1 MIPAQS
7 IKPGACNSAIYA
19 NAIFPVGRPVVV
31 CIPQPGNLAAKPAV
45 SLRHYRSATA
55 TPSQDGS
62 DDCRRTLQPLQAS
75 GGFFDRGRGTRPVD
89 LNLFGPFQAARRF
102 FCTLR
107 QLRQEAR
114 GVLSVLFSPSLSCA
128 ALVHGNHH
136 EPEPHG
142 NAQNSH
148 GEIRNVEC

>member
-1 MIPAQS
+1 MTS
-7 IKPGACNSAIYA
+7 IKQPGACNSAIYA

-45 SLRHYRSATA
+45 SLRYYRSATA

-89 LNLFGPFQAARRF
+89 LNFWRA
-102 FCTLR
+102 LR
-107 QLRQEAR
+107 AWSAVSSLLKYPQKSLSRLRVGFR
-114 GVLSVLFSPSLSCA
+114 FSPGFA
-128 ALVHGNHH
+128 ALH
-136 EPEPHG
+136 EQQPKRRSEEWRTQIKGISNP
-142 NAQNSH
+142 
-148 GEIRNVEC
+148 

>member
-1 MIPAQS
+1 MTS

-45 SLRHYRSATA
+45 SLRYYRSATA

-89 LNLFGPFQAARRF
+89 LNLGGAYGLHSLFSSLRKFLQEPRGVFRVSLRPGPSCVVAHDSNKARRR
-102 FCTLR
+102 TH
-107 QLRQEAR
+107 E
-114 GVLSVLFSPSLSCA
+114 
-128 ALVHGNHH
+128 VH
-136 EPEPHG
+136 E
-142 NAQNSH
+142 NSAS
-148 GEIRNVEC
+148 GA

>member
-1 MIPAQS
+1 MTS
-7 IKPGACNSAIYA
+7 IKPGACNSAIFA

-31 CIPQPGNLAAKPAV
+31 RIPQSGNFAEKPAV
-45 SLRHYRSATA
+45 SIRYYRSATA

-102 FCTLR
+102 ICTLR

-114 GVLSVLFSPSLSCA
+114 GVLSVLFSPSLS
-128 ALVHGNHH
+128 VRFIHVTK
-136 EPEPHG
+136 
-142 NAQNSH
+142 H
-148 GEIRNVEC
+148 GENDVEKIRFQSGDFRNVEC